1 MKNIIYI
8 YLQKYSIFLF
18 FKDYIIYLLSKKINI
33 KFNGDIIIITSII
46 PFYKMKQ
53 RPQQIALS
61 LSELYKNKTIIYYE
75 IDFWTIKSSFEY
87 FKDNL
92 IITNSLFL
100 IKREL
105 KNRYIQ
111 VLATWNI
118 KIPELFKLFNIKYS
132 YIIFDYYDNLDWY
145 DEYLFKTFLDNLS
158 KYNKILCSAKLLENQ
173 LLDKWYKNII
183 YLPNWVNSNNW
194 IIENSDRL
202 IEVRNKYFNDNKKI
216 VWFYW
221 WIEHWLDYDLIKY
234 IVKNNQNINFVFIWP
249 DNWNFLKNN
258 WLLDYSNFKYL
269 GYMNFQELKYYSYF
283 FDVAI
288 IPFKINKITNA
299 VSPVKFFEY
308 LIQWKP
314 VITTWFKEILFHNDY
329 CFIWESFEDFNI
341 KLQLA
346 IKESYNND
354 YKTKIID
361 YSKKFEWDNLV
372 KNIF

>member
-221 WIEHWLDYDLIKY
+221 WIEYWLDYDLIKY

-354 YKTKIID
+354 YKTKIIY